1 MKIYKLFLTIL
12 CVSYFHSNAQ
22 QIMVIIQGA
31 TIHVGNGKVIPKGYL
46 GFGGGKIMLCDSVM
60 SATYKNA
67 TIIDGRKKDIYPGLI
82 CMNST
87 VGLNEID
94 QARPTHDFQEVGSV
108 NPNVRS
114 LIAYNTDSKVIP
126 TLRSNGICYVQV
138 VPQGGLVSGTS
149 SVMKTS
155 GWNWEDA
162 SYNIDD
168 GVHMNWPEFIPVA
181 QNVDRKEMPES
192 KNPMNEEFQ
201 TIDNLFEQSFQYCKT
216 EKPEVINVRFE
227 AMRGIF
233 NGTKN
238 LYVHVD
244 GTKGIISSINFMKKY
259 PGVKMILVGAAN
271 AYKLTELISEN
282 HIPVVLTNIHRL
294 PQKSNDDID
303 QPYKTAAELMK
314 AGITVAIGHSGSWQT
329 RSLMFEAG
337 TCAGYGLTKE
347 EALETITQ
355 NPAKILGIDKT
366 CGTLE
371 TGKDATIIISSGD
384 LLDMKSS
391 IVEQLF
397 IGGEE
402 IDLNNLQKDLYKK
415 YSEKYK
421 IK

>member
-1 MKIYKLFLTIL
+1 MKTKNIKYFLSFFLSFIFLFGE
-12 CVSYFHSNAQ
+12 VKAQ

-31 TIHVGNGKVIPKGYL
+31 TIHVGNGKVIRNGYI
-46 GFGGGKIMLCDSVM
+46 GFSNGKIMFCDSVM
-60 SATYKNA
+60 NATYKNA
-67 TIIDGRKKDIYPGLI
+67 RLIDGKGKEIYPGLI
-82 CMNST
+82 CMNTT
-87 VGLNEID
+87 VGINEID
-94 QARPTHDFQEVGSV
+94 QVRPTHDFQEVGSV

-114 LIAYNTDSKVIP
+114 LIAYNTDSKVTP

-138 VPQGGLVSGTS
+138 VPQGGIVSGTS
-149 SVMKTS
+149 SVMKTV

-162 SYNIDD
+162 AYKTDD
-168 GVHMNWPEFIPVA
+168 GVHINWPEFRPVI
-181 QNVDRKEMPES
+181 QNPERKEMP
-192 KNPMNEEFQ
+192 MNEELQ
-201 TIDNLFEQSFQYCKT
+201 TIDNLFEQSFQYCNT
-216 EKPEVINVRFE
+216 DKPEVINVRFE

-244 GTKGIISSINFMKKY
+244 GSKGIIYAINYVKKY
-259 PGVKMILVGAAN
+259 PKIKMVLIGAAN
-271 AYKLTELISEN
+271 SYKLTKLISEN
-282 HIPVVLTNIHRL
+282 HIPVVLTNIHEL

-303 QPYKTAAELMK
+303 QPYKTAFELMQ

-347 EALETITQ
+347 EALKTITQ
-355 NPAKILGIDKT
+355 NASKILGVDKT

-371 TGKDATIIISSGD
+371 EGKDATIIISSGD
-384 LLDMKSS
+384 FLDMKSS
-391 IVEQLF
+391 NVEQLF
-397 IGGEE
+397 IGGDE